1 MNSLLGVLVGVAL
14 LYLFVGLRVSRRAKT
29 AEAFFVGDRKLGP
42 GLIFSTL
49 LAANIGAGTTVNA
62 TALGY
67 SYGASAWWW
76 VGSAGLGSL
85 VLAWWIGPKIRRRS
99 AEAGLRTLGDYLEWR
114 YSPGVRTLGAALL
127 VPGSLFLLAVQLTA
141 MGLLLQVVAG
151 TPHWV
156 GVVIGGSVATA
167 YFAVGG
173 LAGAA
178 RVNALQL
185 VAEYGG
191 FFLLIPF
198 AIVAAGGWGSLVS
211 RVPTGDYWNLT
222 SSGPAGIWYLAM
234 LGPAFIVSPGL
245 LQKVYGAADDRA
257 VRLGVGLNA
266 AALLLFAAVPPLL
279 GIIARSQFPDLADP
293 QLALPTLLQEGVPAW
308 VGAIGV
314 AAVFSA
320 ELSTCDAILFM
331 VTTSVSQ
338 DILRPALKA
347 RAEEAPFLRLARGAA
362 VVSGGLAMAL
372 AVAAPS
378 MVGLLTVFYSLLT
391 AGLAVPVIA
400 GLYSDWAG
408 PRHAAAAMIG
418 GMVGLV
424 AARLLDLP
432 ARSPWLS
439 EALVGL
445 AVALAAFGVVALV
458 GPRTPIRRE

>member
-1 MNSLLGVLVGVAL
+1 VNSLLVVLIGVGLV
-14 LYLFVGLRVSRRAKT
+14 YLFVGLRVARRART
-29 AEAFFVGDRKLGP
+29 AEAFFVGDRKLGA

-67 SYGASAWWW
+67 SYGLSAWWW
-76 VGSAGLGSL
+76 VGSAGIGSL

-114 YSPGVRTLGAALL
+114 YSPGVRALSAALL

-151 TPHWV
+151 TPFWV
-156 GVVIGGSVATA
+156 GVVIGGSIATA
-167 YFAVGG
+167 YFAAGG

-185 VAEYGG
+185 LLEYGG

-198 AIVAAGGWGSLVS
+198 AILVAGGWSAVVDGAPS
-211 RVPTGDYWNLT
+211 GDYWHFT
-222 SSGPAGIWYLAM
+222 SSGPVGFWYLAM

-245 LQKVYGAADDRA
+245 LQKVYGAVDDRA
-257 VRLGVGLNA
+257 VRVGVGLNA
-266 AALLLFAAVPPLL
+266 VALLLFAAVPPLL
-279 GIIARSQFPDLADP
+279 GIVARSQFPDLADP
-293 QLALPTLLQEGVPAW
+293 QLALPTLLQDGVPAW

-338 DILRPALKA
+338 DMLRPMLRRGTQTSASD
-347 RAEEAPFLRLARGAA
+347 APLLRIARLAAIASGALA
-362 VVSGGLAMAL
+362 IGLAI
-372 AVAAPS
+372 AAPS
-378 MVGLLTVFYSLLT
+378 MVALLTIFYSLLT
-391 AGLAVPVIA
+391 AGLAVPLVA
-400 GLYSDWAG
+400 GLYTEWAR
-408 PRHAAAAMIG
+408 PRHAAAAMLG
-418 GMVGLV
+418 GMSGLV
-424 AARLLDLP
+424 GARLLDLP
-432 ARSPWLS
+432 ARAPWLS
-439 EALVGL
+439 EAVVGL
-445 AVALAAFGVVALV
+445 GVACLAFAVTAAVT
-458 GPRTPIRRE
+458 PRDR